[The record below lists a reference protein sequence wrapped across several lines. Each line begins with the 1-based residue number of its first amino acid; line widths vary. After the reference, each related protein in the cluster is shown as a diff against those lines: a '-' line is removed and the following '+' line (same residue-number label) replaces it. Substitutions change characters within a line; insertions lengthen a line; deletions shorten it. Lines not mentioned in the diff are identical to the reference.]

1 MIVIMWYPSFIE
13 NNAFVKISILSHFA
27 WRKKKKKLKTK
38 NITKKSKKKLNAE
51 KNHCSKK
58 MKGAIVY
65 FFK

>member
-1 MIVIMWYPSFIE
+1 MLLWKLAYYH
-13 NNAFVKISILSHFA
+13 ILHDE
-27 WRKKKKKLKTK
+27 KKKEKTQNKKHNKK
-38 NITKKSKKKLNAE
+38 NLKKKLNAE